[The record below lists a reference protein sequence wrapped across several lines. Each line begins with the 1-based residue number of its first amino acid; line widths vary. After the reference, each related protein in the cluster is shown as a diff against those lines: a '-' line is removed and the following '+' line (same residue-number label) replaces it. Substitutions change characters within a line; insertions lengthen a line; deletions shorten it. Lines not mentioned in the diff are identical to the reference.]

1 MSDDDFDEFDIEM
14 EIAGVGGSEDHEY
27 AMDLIRNLME
37 VSAKDLE
44 PRILIEVM
52 MVYSLGWNMAH
63 GDIELMSQLLPQV
76 LESIE
81 DGSHTRMA
89 ELLDEEERICH

>member
-14 EIAGVGGSEDHEY
+14 EGGSEDHEY

-37 VSAKDLE
+37 VSAKDLDA
-44 PRILIEVM
+44 RILVEVM
-52 MVYSLGWNMAH
+52 MVYSLGWNMAR

-89 ELLDEEERICH
+89 DLLDEEERICH

>member
-1 MSDDDFDEFDIEM
+1 MSDEEFDIEM
-14 EIAGVGGSEDHEY
+14 EGGSEDHEY
-27 AMDLIRNLME
+27 AMDLIRNLMQ
-37 VSAKDLE
+37 VSAKDLDA
-44 PRILIEVM
+44 RILVEVM
-52 MVYSLGWNMAH
+52 MVYSLGWNMAR

-89 ELLDEEERICH
+89 DLLDEEERICH

>member
-1 MSDDDFDEFDIEM
+1 MKEDEFDVEM
-14 EIAGVGGSEDHEY
+14 EIDGGSEHHEY

-37 VSAKDLE
+37 VSAKDLD

-81 DGSHTRMA
+81 DGSHGKMA
-89 ELLDEEERICH
+89 DVMEESERICH

>member
-1 MSDDDFDEFDIEM
+1 MSNNDFDEFDIEM
-14 EIAGVGGSEDHEY
+14 EGGGEDHEY

-37 VSAKDLE
+37 VSAKDVDA
-44 PRILIEVM
+44 RILVEVM

-81 DGSHTRMA
+81 DGSHTRIA
-89 ELLDEEERICH
+89 ELLEEEERICH

>member
-14 EIAGVGGSEDHEY
+14 EGGSEDHEY
-27 AMDLIRNLME
+27 AMDLIRNLMQ
-37 VSAKDLE
+37 VSAKDLDA
-44 PRILIEVM
+44 RILVEVM
-52 MVYSLGWNMAH
+52 MVYSLGWNMAR

-89 ELLDEEERICH
+89 DLLDEEERICH

>member
-1 MSDDDFDEFDIEM
+1 MSDEEFDIEM
-14 EIAGVGGSEDHEY
+14 EGGSEDHEY

-37 VSAKDLE
+37 VSAKDLDS
-44 PRILIEVM
+44 RILVEVM

-81 DGSHTRMA
+81 DGSHAKMA
-89 ELLDEEERICH
+89 EVLNEERICH

>member
-1 MSDDDFDEFDIEM
+1 MSNNDFDEFDIEM
-14 EIAGVGGSEDHEY
+14 EGGSEDHEY

-37 VSAKDLE
+37 VSAKDVDA
-44 PRILIEVM
+44 RILVEVM

-81 DGSHTRMA
+81 DGSHTRIA
-89 ELLDEEERICH
+89 ELLEEEERICH

>member
-1 MSDDDFDEFDIEM
+1 MSNDDFDEFDIEM
-14 EIAGVGGSEDHEY
+14 EGGSEDHEY

-37 VSAKDLE
+37 VSAKDVDA
-44 PRILIEVM
+44 RILVEVM

-63 GDIELMSQLLPQV
+63 GDIELMSQILPQV

-81 DGSHTRMA
+81 DGSHTRIA
-89 ELLDEEERICH
+89 ELLEEEDRICH

>member
-14 EIAGVGGSEDHEY
+14 EGGSEDHEY
-27 AMDLIRNLME
+27 AMDLIRNLMD
-37 VSAKDLE
+37 VSAQDLDA
-44 PRILIEVM
+44 RILVEVM
-52 MVYSLGWNMAH
+52 MVYSLGWNMAR

-89 ELLDEEERICH
+89 DLLDEEERICH